1 MSGYSTN
8 HALSS
13 LTEMIR
19 KALDENKFA
28 CGVSTDFQRAFDTV
42 DHGILKNIRVQ

>member
-1 MSGYSTN
+1 MTKLLFSHQFGFCNGYSMN

-19 KALDENKFA
+19 KAFDKGKFA
-28 CGVSTDFQRAFDTV
+28 CGVFIDLQ
-42 DHGILKNIRVQ
+42 